1 MECCLAFIEL
11 DNVTY
16 TYPVPGAAPQ
26 PALRGI
32 SLRIAEGEYV
42 AIVGANGSGKS
53 TLARMLNALLLP
65 TGGAVRVAGWDTRDA
80 AAHQEIRR
88 IVGMVFQRPE
98 DQLVA
103 ATVAEDVAF
112 GPENLGLP
120 PADIRARVEEALET
134 VGMADLWE
142 RPPTLLSAG
151 QMQRVALAG
160 VLAMRP
166 RCIVFDEAT
175 AMLDPGGRR
184 AVRAMLRRMHTLG
197 LTLVVVTHFM
207 EEAVDADRVIVLER
221 GRVALDDAPAA
232 VFSNAQPLH
241 ALGLT
246 LPPVAVLAESL
257 RARVPTLPPGLL
269 TIPALAAALDAL
281 PHHAPPLSPIAAP
294 PPSPPAA
301 PLIDM
306 RHLAH
311 TYLAG
316 TPLASP
322 SLRDASLTV
331 AAGGAHGLLGAT
343 GAGKSTL
350 MQHLN
355 ALLRPQSG
363 AVRVG
368 DFDLNDPA
376 VDVRAV
382 RRYVGLSFQMPEMQI
397 FEQYVGDEIAYGPR
411 LLGLT
416 RTELRARVRWAM
428 TLVGLDFDAFKDR
441 LTFTLSGGERRKVAL
456 AATLALQPAILLLDE
471 PTAGLDPAAR
481 ADLLDRLAALRE
493 TGVTLLL
500 SSHQME
506 DVARLTEQVTALAQ
520 GVNALSGPVNEV
532 FAQSDTLH
540 ALGLDTPVI
549 GQLVDVL
556 RARGWS
562 LPPTSLS
569 VDDLCSW
576 LLSENFST
584 D

>member
-1 MECCLAFIEL
+1 MAFIEL
-11 DNVTY
+11 DKITY

-65 TGGAVRVAGWDTRDA
+65 DGGAVRVAGWDTRDA
-80 AAHQEIRR
+80 AAHREIRR
-88 IVGMVFQRPE
+88 MVGMVFQRPE

-103 ATVAEDVAF
+103 ATVEEDIAF

-120 PADIRARVEEALET
+120 PADIRARVEEALDT
-134 VGMADLWE
+134 VGMADFRE

-184 AVRAMLRRMHTLG
+184 AVRAMLRQMHHLG

-221 GRVALDDAPAA
+221 GRVALDDTPSA
-232 VFSNAQPLH
+232 VFSAAQPLH

-246 LPPVAVLAESL
+246 LPPAAALAESL
-257 RARVPTLPPGLL
+257 RACIPALPSGLL
-269 TIPALAAALDAL
+269 TIPALADALDAL
-281 PHHAPPLSPIAAP
+281 PHHAPPLLPIPAP
-294 PPSPPAA
+294 TPSAPSDA
-301 PLIDM
+301 PLIDVQ
-306 RHLAH
+306 HLAH

-316 TPLASP
+316 TPLAAP

-363 AVRVG
+363 SVRVG

-481 ADLLDRLAALRE
+481 ADVLERLAALRE

-506 DVARLTEQVTALAQ
+506 DVARLTEEVTVLDHGA
-520 GVNALSGPVNEV
+520 NALSGPVNDV

-540 ALGLDTPVI
+540 ALGLDTLVI
-549 GQLVDVL
+549 GQLADAL
-556 RARGWS
+556 RARGWVLQS
-562 LPPTSLS
+562 ACLS
-569 VDDLCSW
+569 MDDLCSW
-576 LLSENFST
+576 FL
-584 D
+584 